1 MSEIFVMFCEFF
13 KTGLFAL
20 GGGMA
25 TIPFL
30 YDMARRFDWFSQD
43 IISDMIAISEST
55 PGPIGVNMATYAG
68 YSAFG
73 VLGGIIS
80 TMGLVLPSVIVVLI
94 IAKFLD
100 KFGNSFYINAAFY
113 GIRPVVTALIA
124 LAGLVIFKVAL
135 FLRFSISPLDI
146 HFNLKA
152 VILFAVMLVLT
163 NKVKIHPIF
172 YILFAAFVG
181 IIFKF

>member
-1 MSEIFVMFCEFF
+1 MSEIFVMFWEFF

-30 YDMARRFDWFSQD
+30 YDMARRFPWFSRE

-55 PGPIGVNMATYAG
+55 PGPIGVNVATYAG
-68 YSAFG
+68 YSSFG
-73 VLGGIIS
+73 VLGGIVS
-80 TMGLVLPSVIVVLI
+80 TIGLVLPSVIVVLI

-100 KFGNSFYINAAFY
+100 KFGNSFYVNSAFY
-113 GIRPVVTALIA
+113 GIRPVVTALVA
-124 LAGLVIFKVAL
+124 LAGLEIFKDSL
-135 FLRFSISPLDI
+135 FATFSISPFDVTLNI
-146 HFNLKA
+146 KA
-152 VILFAVMLVLT
+152 VILFAVLLVLT

-172 YILFAAFVG
+172 YILFAAFIG
-181 IIFKF
+181 IIFNF